1 MRRPAIIA
9 AVALALALAAA
20 PASGLFRSKTVSGN
34 LDSDANIEKVVAEK
48 VPDPSDP
55 NDDTLAQTAVDVI
68 DQCGSTEFHV
78 RIAGPQESLVEL
90 KLVDADTHAGKD
102 ILSDLRGQP
111 GFDGD
116 LVAALRERLL
126 PKFEN
131 TPMTVTLRV
140 GRSWPA
146 HLPPES
152 GTQLYRIIQEALTN
166 AYRHG
171 GASSAEGD
179 LKTTENQV
187 VCAVRDNGRG
197 IAWLDDS
204 KPLGMG
210 IHGMK
215 ERAALLGGDVTIRN
229 RPRGGT
235 AVIAAFDKEG

>member
-1 MRRPAIIA
+1 
-9 AVALALALAAA
+9 
-20 PASGLFRSKTVSGN
+20 
-34 LDSDANIEKVVAEK
+34 VVAPI
-48 VPDPSDP
+48 VAFPRA
-55 NDDTLAQTAVDVI
+55 NDASATSRADEDAQL
-68 DQCGSTEFHV
+68 
-78 RIAGPQESLVEL
+78 ESLQIRSQLAREL
-90 KLVDADTHAGKD
+90 HDEVVQTLTSVLMQTRVFAREQQENRVAVQQFAYVHDSVREVLNNLRH

-126 PKFEN
+126 PRFEN

-146 HLPPES
+146 HIPPES

-171 GASSAEGD
+171 GASSAEVD

-210 IHGMK
+210 ILGMK

-235 AVIAAFDKEG
+235 AVIAAFDKEGLLCRSKRKRSAS